1 MVSPWWNRLDSEL
14 FDPRRTGL
22 ALPWTTYRVGRLSEY
37 ATIMLQKKD
46 VWSQTDGSSLSS
58 PRPGNPHPLRLQ
70 RNHSFSR
77 LMRKGVPRNFPG
89 LFFCCSLTLIQGDS
103 SNHGLGWVYLN
114 FECSTVCPILLGLLG
129 IWQKQL
135 GKTMNIQI
143 KVNWTRVRGQIWWDT
158 LYSGRRLVLIPSL
171 HQFYCL
177 QTDKE

>member
-1 MVSPWWNRLDSEL
+1 MWFLHDGTGWALSCLTHGEL
-14 FDPRRTGL
+14 AWFFHEPHTGL
-22 ALPWTTYRVGRLSEY
+22 EDCLNMLLSCLRKRMSDLRDGRIQSFQSVSGKPSSS
-37 ATIMLQKKD
+37 ATAE
-46 VWSQTDGSSLSS
+46 
-58 PRPGNPHPLRLQ
+58 

-143 KVNWTRVRGQIWWDT
+143 KVN
-158 LYSGRRLVLIPSL
+158 
-171 HQFYCL
+171 
-177 QTDKE
+177 